1 MMKSLLQELGWAVV
15 FSGLMLLVL
24 FFGSS
29 GPQFI
34 YAMF

>member
-1 MMKSLLQELGWAVV
+1 MKNILFREFGWAI
-15 FSGLMLLVL
+15 GAALLLLLVL
-24 FFGSS
+24 FFGSK

>member
-1 MMKSLLQELGWAVV
+1 MKNLIYEFGLALAYSALL
-15 FSGLMLLVL
+15 LLLL
-24 FFGSS
+24 FFGSQ